1 MLPDHLTAQ
10 QRAQRCRCGR
20 SLAWQALGVGTDD
33 ARYADPVCC
42 RCWRPPAACPCTP
55 TDQPDEGCLAIEFP
69 EVAEP
74 DDEDAECE

>member
-1 MLPDHLTAQ
+1 MLPYHLTAQ
-10 QRAQRCRCGR
+10 QQAQRCRCR
-20 SLAWQALGVGTDD
+20 RHLAWQALGVGTED

-42 RCWRPPAACPCTP
+42 RCWRSPEACPCAVTE
-55 TDQPDEGCLAIEFP
+55 QPDEGCLAIEFS